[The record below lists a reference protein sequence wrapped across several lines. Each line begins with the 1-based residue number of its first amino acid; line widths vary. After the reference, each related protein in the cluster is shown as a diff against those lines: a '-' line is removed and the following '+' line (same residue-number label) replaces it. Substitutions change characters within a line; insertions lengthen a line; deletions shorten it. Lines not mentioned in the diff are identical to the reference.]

1 MNLTKQRFFK
11 TFSILLLVSVTLT
24 LKATNKQSVYRS
36 PKQNTNLSA
45 SAAQLSDAQNQEK
58 FLTHYEKHNFNRTP
72 RFDETV
78 AFCKLLSDNSRMINF
93 ITIGKTPQGREIP
106 LLILDRDGLTNPEA
120 IRAKGRA
127 IVLAEAAIHAGE
139 PDGKDAGLM
148 LMRDIA
154 IYNMYPGILD
164 NVTLLFIPVIN
175 PDGHEDFGSHYRI
188 NQNGPEEVGARF
200 TSQRLNMNRDF
211 IKADAPETRA
221 LLKLYSKWMPE
232 LFIDIHVTN
241 GADFQYVT
249 TYGLDHCGFLAPNM
263 FKWTK
268 EVFEKELNKKM
279 ADSGYPIF
287 PYFEFNSY
295 TNPRAGVL
303 PDNFPPQYS
312 NGYASANNRIGMLIE
327 NHIYKPYKERVTSAY
342 KIIKHSIEI
351 VGKNAGHLINLTKE
365 ADKYI
370 ASAKF
375 RADSL
380 PLLFTHDLKDSTI
393 VDFLAWADKTETSSL
408 SGAKWTYSD
417 RNAPITI
424 KMPLFTSYKP
434 ELKVKLPDAYLIP
447 QEQTETI
454 HLLDVHGIKYE
465 RLSHDSEYDVET
477 YRFANPKWSQFP
489 YEGRVTLTAD
499 YTTQKEKVTY
509 RKGDIIVT
517 TSQPKVKILAHMLEP
532 KSPTSL
538 VYWGFYNLWA
548 RPSTEFWI
556 RLNYME
562 VKGREMLEKDEALRA
577 EFESKKANDPEFAS
591 NPNAILQ
598 FFMSKVRE
606 NVEPNANR
614 YPVGR
619 LMN

>member
-1 MNLTKQRFFK
+1 MKFCKQKFFLALA
-11 TFSILLLVSVTLT
+11 TLFSLFVTLT
-24 LKATNKQSVYRS
+24 SEASDRLSVHIKTEIRRGDTSQITEAQS
-36 PKQNTNLSA
+36 
-45 SAAQLSDAQNQEK
+45 EK
-58 FLTHYEKHNFNRTP
+58 FLTHYEKNNFNRTP

-78 AFCKLLSDNSRMINF
+78 AFCKLLAENSPMLTF
-93 ITIGKTPQGREIP
+93 TTIGKTPQGRDIP
-106 LLILDRDGLTNPEA
+106 FLILDRDGLTNPGD
-120 IRAKGRA
+120 IRAKGRV

-148 LMRDIA
+148 LIRDIA
-154 IYNMYPGILD
+154 IFGKYPGILD
-164 NVTLLFIPVIN
+164 NVTFLFIPIIN
-175 PDGHEDFGSHYRI
+175 PDGHEDFGTHYRI

-211 IKADAPETRA
+211 IKADAPETKA
-221 LLKLYSKWMPE
+221 LLKLYSKWLPE

-263 FKWTK
+263 FRWTK
-268 EVFEKELNKKM
+268 EVFEKELNKM
-279 ADSGYPIF
+279 MEQSGYPVF

-342 KIIKHSIEI
+342 KIMKHSLEI
-351 VGKNAGHLINLTKE
+351 AGKNSRELLKLTEE
-365 ADKYI
+365 ADRYI
-370 ASAKF
+370 ASAQF
-375 RADSL
+375 RRDSL
-380 PLLFTHDLKDSTI
+380 PLFFSHDHKDSI
-393 VDFLAWADKTETSSL
+393 MVDFLAWAEKTEISTL

-417 RNAPITI
+417 RNSPVTL

-434 ELKVKLPDAYLIP
+434 ELKVKLPEAYLIP
-447 QEQTETI
+447 QEQIETI
-454 HLLDVHGIKYE
+454 NLLDVHGIKYE
-465 RLSHDSEYDVET
+465 RLTSDSEYNVET
-477 YRFANPKWSQFP
+477 YRFINPKWSQFP
-489 YEGRVTLTAD
+489 YEGRVTLSTD
-499 YTTQKEKVTY
+499 YTTQNERVIYK
-509 RKGDIIVT
+509 KGDIIVK
-517 TSQPKVKILAHMLEP
+517 TSQPKVKIIAHLLEP

-548 RPSTEFWI
+548 RPATEFWI

-562 VKGREMLEKDEALRA
+562 VKGREMLEKDAALRA

-598 FFMSKVRE
+598 FFMTKVRE
-606 NVEPNANR
+606 NVEPHANR
-614 YPVGR
+614 YPIGR
-619 LMN
+619 LF